1 MAGARARRYARAVF
15 ELATEEG
22 DVDGWVERLAT
33 LRDVLTTPDAR
44 MVLANPA
51 IAARR
56 RQEAAAALVEDRV
69 GPRGANL
76 ARLLVGAGRLDQ
88 IEGVIE
94 EYERLADEAAGRVQ
108 ATAVTA
114 VPLEERDAERLRTEL
129 TRRMGRDVRLATS
142 VDPAIVGGLV
152 LRVGDHVIDSSVA
165 TRLRQLRR
173 QLAGVEN

>member
-94 EYERLADEAAGRVQ
+94 EYERLADALTG
-108 ATAVTA
+108 
-114 VPLEERDAERLRTEL
+114 LLRT
-129 TRRMGRDVRLATS
+129 S
-142 VDPAIVGGLV
+142 
-152 LRVGDHVIDSSVA
+152 H
-165 TRLRQLRR
+165 
-173 QLAGVEN
+173 